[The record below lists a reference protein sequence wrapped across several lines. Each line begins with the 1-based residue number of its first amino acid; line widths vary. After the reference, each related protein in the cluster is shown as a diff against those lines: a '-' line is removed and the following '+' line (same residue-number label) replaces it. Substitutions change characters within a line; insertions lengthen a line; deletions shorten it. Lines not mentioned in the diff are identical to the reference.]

1 VPTEFLVGTGDSDQK
16 AITDRRAADHLAK
29 PPETLYARLV
39 RGGIVG
45 LGERLIAEIVGR
57 IRSVTTLRQI
67 LIFGSAAA
75 GSLTPDS
82 DIDLLMLEDDPVDA
96 RPDRLRIRQ
105 ALRGLGW
112 AFDIVVMTMERFDE
126 TKGVVGTIAYPAN
139 RQGQVVYEAA

>member
-1 VPTEFLVGTGDSDQK
+1 M
-16 AITDRRAADHLAK
+16 
-29 PPETLYARLV
+29 
-39 RGGIVG
+39 VG

-57 IRSVTTLRQI
+57 IRSVATPRRI
-67 LIFGSAAA
+67 LIFGSAAV

-82 DIDLLMLEDDPVDA
+82 DIDLLVLEDDPVDA
-96 RPDRLRIRQ
+96 RADRLRIRQ

-112 AFDIVVMTMERFDE
+112 AFDIIVMTTERFDE

>member
-1 VPTEFLVGTGDSDQK
+1 MPTEFLVGTGDSDQK